1 MQFAAQDREV
11 FLNYQ
16 LLTIFLLV
24 LFLLVLVFVRHKQS
38 NNSDKR
44 LSQS

>member
-1 MQFAAQDREV
+1 MQLAAQDREV

-24 LFLLVLVFVRHKQS
+24 LFLLVLFFVRHKKS
-38 NNSDKR
+38 NN
-44 LSQS
+44 